1 MTKKMGCLVA
11 VVVLFVIG
19 TIGDRGIKKSIAEDK
34 KRTADSV
41 AALPPADRAKFDSA
55 EAVRAYRSGFVNAK
69 VDEPGLL
76 RAGRYICPSGFAL
89 SEAVRLWGNDKE
101 AAAKFAGE
109 RGCDISKAGRE
120 VIVDQLVNMGVRR
133 VHYRGNPKPWYIE
146 SDGVASL
153 TSSDADSLILKG
165 KKR

>member
-1 MTKKMGCLVA
+1 MDQRNPLSSTELDELK
-11 VVVLFVIG
+11 
-19 TIGDRGIKKSIAEDK
+19 
-34 KRTADSV
+34 
-41 AALPPADRAKFDSA
+41 
-55 EAVRAYRSGFVNAK
+55 AVRAYRAGFVDAK

-109 RGCDISKAGRE
+109 RGCDISQAGRE
-120 VIVDQLVNMGVRR
+120 VVVDQLVSMGVRR

-146 SDGVASL
+146 SNGVASL
-153 TSSDADSLILKG
+153 TSSDADSLMLKG